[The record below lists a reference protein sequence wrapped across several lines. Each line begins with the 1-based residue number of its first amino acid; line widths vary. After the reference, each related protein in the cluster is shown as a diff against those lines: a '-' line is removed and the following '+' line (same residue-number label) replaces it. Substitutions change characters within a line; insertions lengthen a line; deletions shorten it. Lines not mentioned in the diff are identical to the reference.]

1 MNLNRIHN
9 DIHEGALQLMAEHR
23 TQLFA
28 KARALCDSD
37 DEADELVIRTIDQ
50 AIRKIDTYSGKGN
63 ILSWMVS
70 ILENLRSN
78 DRRNPVIRGTT
89 AVDAETLE
97 RYAGADWSTEEQ
109 ILRNSDSEA
118 IRKALSGL
126 DPKYN
131 QVLLMRY
138 YGEFSM
144 KQIARVLQLPLGTVC
159 RRMQIAH
166 RLLAGKLRAEFGRVK
181 RPLAIVAAVLSF
193 TFASAAAVV
202 ATVPALAPVR
212 DAVAA
217 WFADEDAG
225 GMGDGGTGVPPVH
238 AEDVGGT
245 GVPPVQSETVSEP
258 EQEDTTPTQPNTT
271 ETTKGETMN
280 INKIAAVAT
289 ATLLGMAANAA
300 ESSTTSLFTQKDAPG
315 KWGESK
321 NWDVMPHE
329 LTEII
334 KFALNDGSPLGAYL
348 KDGDNFSYAN
358 AALTVGCD
366 SRAPNTA
373 ITTAKLTIP
382 TNASLTVKS
391 VSFGGNGV
399 TGIVNVVGGKLTAS
413 EHITLNSTSLA
424 ILKVKD
430 GEVGTVGWTKG
441 VIEADHSIVRM
452 KSATSYTAGGYTLLK
467 NGSQLI
473 SKRLLLASN
482 GGSAKLDFYAEDSQV
497 DLSEYCKF
505 GTDGCGGKFLT
516 TNSTVKCGNTLT
528 FGGNNKYAYNDATA
542 VIDQIGTS
550 TNLAVGAVTLNGNF
564 RYRLAGE
571 KAYLGGSGLEIST
584 TRGSHTQR
592 FDFVSGEIET
602 TTDGLKFLGTGFTG
616 ISQKSSMRFDF
627 FGGKITLPAGA
638 GISMSESTVKTN
650 LGGTCVFAM
659 HGSTPQI
666 TLSKIVSSNTREGSR
681 PLLMEFVIDRTGAPC
696 IKYAYSGT
704 TSSTTSNYRMLQG
717 AYVAKL
723 AGGLQLLHTNA
734 FSFVDSHVDGVEPQ
748 NLVANGATK
757 VNYADLNEADHH
769 LWTFGP
775 YGTVS
780 KPAGVLAGTKTFG
793 AELNEAEE
801 LEGGKRYEEGRSC
814 GWVKLPKFKSGPASG
829 RVMLDIEPQNGH
841 TLAEIADGLTAAG
854 YLAKVVS
861 GGAYNLRVTIPPEDI
876 RIGSENEVVAF
887 DFAEYDSGEAVKT
900 REPTDVRALVYQADV
915 MQNPGLVI
923 FLK

>member
-1 MNLNRIHN
+1 
-9 DIHEGALQLMAEHR
+9 
-23 TQLFA
+23 
-28 KARALCDSD
+28 
-37 DEADELVIRTIDQ
+37 
-50 AIRKIDTYSGKGN
+50 
-63 ILSWMVS
+63 
-70 ILENLRSN
+70 
-78 DRRNPVIRGTT
+78 
-89 AVDAETLE
+89 
-97 RYAGADWSTEEQ
+97 
-109 ILRNSDSEA
+109 
-118 IRKALSGL
+118 
-126 DPKYN
+126 
-131 QVLLMRY
+131 
-138 YGEFSM
+138 
-144 KQIARVLQLPLGTVC
+144 
-159 RRMQIAH
+159 
-166 RLLAGKLRAEFGRVK
+166 
-181 RPLAIVAAVLSF
+181 
-193 TFASAAAVV
+193 
-202 ATVPALAPVR
+202 
-212 DAVAA
+212 
-217 WFADEDAG
+217 
-225 GMGDGGTGVPPVH
+225 
-238 AEDVGGT
+238 
-245 GVPPVQSETVSEP
+245 
-258 EQEDTTPTQPNTT
+258 
-271 ETTKGETMN
+271 MN

-300 ESSTTSLFTQKDAPG
+300 ESTTSLFTQKDAPG
-315 KWGESK
+315 KWGESE
-321 NWDVMPHE
+321 NWDVAPHE

-334 KFALNDGSPLGAYL
+334 KFALNDGSPLEAHL
-348 KDGDNFSYAN
+348 DGGDDFSYTN
-358 AALTVGCD
+358 AALTVGCAT
-366 SRAPNTA
+366 RTPNTA

-391 VSFGGNGV
+391 VSFGGSGV

-413 EHITLNSTSLA
+413 ENILLKNASLA

-430 GEVGTVGWTKG
+430 GEVGTVDLGQG
-441 VIEADHSIVRM
+441 IIEADNSIVRM
-452 KSATSYTAGGYTLLK
+452 KSATSYTAGGHALLK

-482 GGSAKLDFYAEDSQV
+482 GLSSKFDFYAEDSQV

-505 GTDGCGGKFLT
+505 GTEGRGGKFLT
-516 TNSTVKCGNTLT
+516 TNSTVKCGTTLT

-666 TLSKIVSSNTREGSR
+666 TLSKIVSGNTREGSR

-696 IKYAYSGT
+696 IKYAYS
-704 TSSTTSNYRMLQG
+704 TSDYNKLQG

-734 FSFVDSHVDGVEPQ
+734 FSFVDSHVDGAEPQ
-748 NLVANGATK
+748 NLVAYGATK

-854 YLAKVVS
+854 YLAKAVS